1 MARRGTGKSMRVLI
15 VADEEAKALWDYYDP
30 ARVEGVEL
38 ILSCGD
44 LNSRYLEFLVTM
56 VNCPLL
62 YVHGNHDNRYDRQ
75 PPEGCIDIE
84 DRIVSYKG
92 LRILGLGGSMRYK
105 EGPHMYTEGQMYR
118 RVLTAGMKSTF
129 TNGFDILLTHAPARG
144 WRDMED
150 LPHRG
155 FECFNQLL
163 DRWKPAYM
171 LHGHV
176 HQTYS
181 YQFQRETVH
190 SSGTRIING
199 FGYHILDIPEEIY
212 SGGRRGFF
220 SKADRI

>member
-62 YVHGNHDNRYDRQ
+62 YVHGNHDSRYDRQ

-84 DRIVSYKG
+84 DRIVNYKG

-144 WRDMED
+144 WRDLED

-155 FECFNQLL
+155 CCTGMYTRLT
-163 DRWKPAYM
+163 AI
-171 LHGHV
+171 
-176 HQTYS
+176 S
-181 YQFQRETVH
+181 
-190 SSGTRIING
+190 SSG
-199 FGYHILDIPEEIY
+199 
-212 SGGRRGFF
+212 RRSIHPGPG
-220 SKADRI
+220 S

>member
-1 MARRGTGKSMRVLI
+1 MKKRLFRLGVPLRRSG
-15 VADEEAKALWDYYDP
+15 
-30 ARVEGVEL
+30 
-38 ILSCGD
+38 
-44 LNSRYLEFLVTM
+44 
-56 VNCPLL
+56 
-62 YVHGNHDNRYDRQ
+62 
-75 PPEGCIDIE
+75 
-84 DRIVSYKG
+84 
-92 LRILGLGGSMRYK
+92 
-105 EGPHMYTEGQMYR
+105 
-118 RVLTAGMKSTF
+118 
-129 TNGFDILLTHAPARG
+129 GFDILLTHAPARG
-144 WRDMED
+144 CRDLED

-199 FGYHILDIPEEIY
+199 FGYHILDIPEEVY